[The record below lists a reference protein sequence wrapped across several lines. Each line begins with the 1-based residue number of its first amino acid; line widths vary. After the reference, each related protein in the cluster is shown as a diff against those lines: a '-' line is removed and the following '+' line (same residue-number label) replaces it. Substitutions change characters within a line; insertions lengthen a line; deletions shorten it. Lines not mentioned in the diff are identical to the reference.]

1 MSIFFINV
9 TYSLESLLSSE
20 FGWSNEKE
28 TTVSKVRYHHQREV
42 ECIKFLVHS
51 NNFVLY
57 SISPLPQHQSEMKMD
72 QEQGGCPER
81 PAPL

>member
-9 TYSLESLLSSE
+9 TYNLESLLSSE
-20 FGWSNEKE
+20 FGWSNEKG

-42 ECIKFLVHS
+42 ECIKILVHN
-51 NNFVLY
+51 NNFVLH
-57 SISPLPQHQSEMKMD
+57 SINLLPQHQSEIKID